1 VTYRFKTT
9 NLAVPIAGT
18 SVAHGLAFTPD
29 EYFYVYR
36 GSPPAATNVNAL
48 VFFSSTPVDATN
60 VNISAGS
67 TGTIDLFA
75 AYNHSIIR

>member
-1 VTYRFKTT
+1 MTYRFKATGVV
-9 NLAVPIAGT
+9 VPIAGT
-18 SVAHGLAFTPD
+18 SIAHGLAFTPD

-36 GSPPAATNVNAL
+36 GSPPPATNVNAL

-67 TGTIDLFA
+67 TGTVDLFA
-75 AYNHSIIR
+75 DYNHSIIR